1 MTTGSWGLCEAFG
14 VPEDHLL
21 APGAAAKPRWWCTA
35 TCGGWWARI
44 PQRQV
49 IHPLAETRCCVPWR
63 RGCDGRYGGGEM
75 RDGPVGQP
83 LVSGR
88 DLTAKTR
95 AARIYTS
102 HPVRC

>member
-49 IHPLAETRCCVPWR
+49 IHPLAERHVVACHGDEGATV
-63 RGCDGRYGGGEM
+63 DT
-75 RDGPVGQP
+75 V
-83 LVSGR
+83 
-88 DLTAKTR
+88 
-95 AARIYTS
+95 AARCGMVPLGS
-102 HPVRC
+102 HW